1 MGILLLRK
9 VSSHEYVIFEHC
21 RCGERYSAVT
31 ERKNPLNLV
40 AKVATWETKRQCRK
54 SENSAKW
61 QIHKLRENGV
71 GGAKADAYFGY
82 FG

>member
-21 RCGERYSAVT
+21 RCGERYSAVM

-54 SENSAKW
+54 SENSAKR
-61 QIHKLRENGV
+61 QINKLVEKGV
-71 GGAKADAYFGY
+71 GGG
-82 FG
+82 GP